1 MYVINVTDKGALR
14 PFFQSYISLHT
25 RPHNELFFQRQ
36 SEKLLGNNFLFQ
48 PLKDL
53 MRFFLPHANFAKTII
68 VYIITGTS
76 DYSTLTINHN
86 QKNFNQAQTATN
98 SIPTCFEFNVEI
110 INRNQNN
117 QFWFSVFWFALLLK
131 NHSKTYFRAYT

>member
-1 MYVINVTDKGALR
+1 
-14 PFFQSYISLHT
+14 
-25 RPHNELFFQRQ
+25 
-36 SEKLLGNNFLFQ
+36 
-48 PLKDL
+48 

-98 SIPTCFEFNVEI
+98 SIPRCFEFNVEI

-131 NHSKTYFRAYT
+131 NHSKTYFSAYTRNITNKLPKIEELGLLTVKSVITATRSIDLLVINHSRLICASRLI

>member
-1 MYVINVTDKGALR
+1 MLPTKALYALFSSHIFPSTLDPTTNYFFNGKAKNYWVITFVSAFKG
-14 PFFQSYISLHT
+14 FDEI
-25 RPHNELFFQRQ
+25 
-36 SEKLLGNNFLFQ
+36 
-48 PLKDL
+48 
-53 MRFFLPHANFAKTII
+53 FLPHANFAKTII

-98 SIPTCFEFNVEI
+98 SIPRCFEFNVEI

>member
-68 VYIITGTS
+68 VYIFTGTS
-76 DYSTLTINHN
+76 DYSTLAINHN
-86 QKNFNQAQTATN
+86 QKI
-98 SIPTCFEFNVEI
+98 SIRLKLRRIQYQDVLSSTSKLLTEIKIISFGFRCFG
-110 INRNQNN
+110 
-117 QFWFSVFWFALLLK
+117 LLC
-131 NHSKTYFRAYT
+131 S